1 MTKEQL
7 KKAIKEEIKII
18 CIKDEEYINKDFI
31 ILKDEKIERK
41 SEEITN
47 EIIKYV
53 KLSNFDEVL
62 LKKEQYE
69 KTNKNSYVIIYDI
82 TLYNSKNYFD
92 LSIRQVFTIFE
103 WDVYDRF

>member
-18 CIKDEEYINKDFI
+18 CIKDDKYINKDFI
-31 ILKDEKIERK
+31 ILNDDKIERK
-41 SEEITN
+41 SEEIVN
-47 EIIKYV
+47 EIMKYV

-69 KTNKNSYVIIYDI
+69 KAKNSYVIIYDI

-92 LSIRQVFTIFE
+92 LSIKQVITIFD
-103 WDVYDRF
+103 WDIFDRF

>member
-7 KKAIKEEIKII
+7 KKAIKEEIQVIR
-18 CIKDEEYINKDFI
+18 IKDERFLNKDFI
-31 ILKDEKIERK
+31 ALKDEKVERR
-41 SEEITN
+41 SEEITS

-69 KTNKNSYVIIYDI
+69 ITKNGYVIIYDI
-82 TLYNSKNYFD
+82 TLYNSKSFFD
-92 LSIRQVFTIFE
+92 LSIRQVITCFE
-103 WDVYDRF
+103 WDIHQRF